1 MSEPRVERD
10 ELIAA
15 LAARRELGAEHET
28 AVIDAFVERLER
40 SIDARIDSEVDRRMR
55 SVPRQHGGGGL
66 GVGTIILALG
76 SLGIGVGATGA
87 ASAMGGAAGLIVAI
101 VAWIAIA
108 LVNVAYATTGQ
119 R

>member
-15 LAARRELGAEHET
+15 LAARRELGPEHEQ
-28 AVIDAFVERLER
+28 AIIEAFVDRLER
-40 SIDARIDSEVDRRMR
+40 SIDARVDREVDRRMR
-55 SVPRQHGGGGL
+55 SVPQRRGGGL
-66 GVGTIILALG
+66 GVGAIILALG

-87 ASAMGGAAGLIVAI
+87 ATGMGSASGVVVAL

-108 LVNVAYATTGQ
+108 LVNIAYAFSS

>member
-15 LAARRELGAEHET
+15 LAARRELGPELEP
-28 AVIDAFVERLER
+28 AVIDAFVDRLER
-40 SIDARIDSEVDRRMR
+40 AIDARVGQEVERRLKDL
-55 SVPRQHGGGGL
+55 PRHGSGGGFGI
-66 GVGTIILALG
+66 GHIILALG

-87 ASAMGGAAGLIVAI
+87 ATGMGGAAGLIVAI
-101 VAWIAIA
+101 VAWVAIA
-108 LVNVAYATTGQ
+108 LVNVAYAVNS